1 MDRNPYLRKSKLAT
15 MPNPSEFFA
24 IRNVHQSGGHAEQAT
39 VHIDYVEIITPFVT
53 EWPTKSHR
61 RVFPEQAQGGDETSR
76 AREVLASFMPRAW
89 RRPVSDEEIKVRLAL
104 FEKIRP
110 TYADFQETM
119 IQVLSTVLAS
129 PHFIYLSQSDE
140 TITDHELAS
149 RLSFFLWSS
158 QPDEELLKVAA
169 SGQIREPGALEKQVE
184 RMLADPR
191 AKRFAAQFTHQWLG
205 MELLDFLQVD
215 RDVHP
220 SFSSELQQS
229 MLQEPIEFFRHVLNE
244 NRSVMDFLHA
254 DYTFLNQ
261 RLARHYGMFEVF
273 GNHFRKVDLPADTKR
288 GGLLGH
294 AGLLAMNTRSNAA
307 SGCLKV
313 SCMIRRPL
321 PRQRCQR
328 SILLI
333 LKFSK

>member
-1 MDRNPYLRKSKLAT
+1 M
-15 MPNPSEFFA
+15 
-24 IRNVHQSGGHAEQAT
+24 
-39 VHIDYVEIITPFVT
+39 
-53 EWPTKSHR
+53 
-61 RVFPEQAQGGDETSR
+61 
-76 AREVLASFMPRAW
+76 
-89 RRPVSDEEIKVRLAL
+89 
-104 FEKIRP
+104 
-110 TYADFQETM
+110 
-119 IQVLSTVLAS
+119 
-129 PHFIYLSQSDE
+129 
-140 TITDHELAS
+140 
-149 RLSFFLWSS
+149 
-158 QPDEELLKVAA
+158 
-169 SGQIREPGALEKQVE
+169 LEKQVE

-261 RLARHYGMFEVF
+261 RLAKHYGMFEVF

-294 AGLLAMNTRSNAA
+294 AGLLAMNSDGKD
-307 SGCLKV
+307 SHPLKRGIC
-313 SCMIRRPL
+313 S
-321 PRQRCQR
+321 
-328 SILLI
+328 
-333 LKFSK
+333 